1 MYKLTKGGEVIRNS
15 DGAFIPADETNRDRQ
30 EYQKWLAEGN
40 TPDPAASLDELKA
53 DAWNA
58 IKAMRDQRKAGGV
71 KVKVGTVNKWFHS
84 DDASRIQQMGLVMM
98 GASIPAGL
106 LWKTMDGSFVTMTQA
121 VAGNVFAAAAA
132 SDQAIFGVAE
142 AHKAAVEACD
152 DPSVYDYSTGWPK
165 IYGE

>member
-98 GASIPAGL
+98 GANLPACCGRP
-106 LWKTMDGSFVTMTQA
+106 WTA
-121 VAGNVFAAAAA
+121 VL
-132 SDQAIFGVAE
+132 
-142 AHKAAVEACD
+142 
-152 DPSVYDYSTGWPK
+152 
-165 IYGE
+165 